1 MNDDTF
7 LYAYRRPPDPQFAA
21 ALYQRLSAEP
31 GISMTIS
38 FSPLAQFKRK
48 LNILGGVLVVLM
60 AFSPDVRAKLWNR
73 SLAYF

>member
-21 ALYQRLSAEP
+21 ALHRRLLVEEP
-31 GISMTIS
+31 RITITVS

-48 LNILGGVLVVLM
+48 VNILGGALAVLVAL
-60 AFSPDVRAKLWNR
+60 SPDTRTKLW
-73 SLAYF
+73 SKALAF